1 MLLYFTTN
9 VYDVFV
15 NRVLSANSGRQPS
28 SYVII
33 SAVAAC
39 DRSAQDLWA
48 YKQSIIALG
57 GLMGPYSSKLN
68 H

>member
-1 MLLYFTTN
+1 MLLYLTTK
-9 VYDVFV
+9 VCDVFV

-28 SYVII
+28 SYVFL

-39 DRSAQDLWA
+39 DRSAQHWA
-48 YKQSIIALG
+48 YKQSTIALG

-68 H
+68 Y